1 MILQKWIE
9 DRVIHGF
16 PTFSVE
22 DVRIT
27 GLCSSEQIMKNE
39 PNRHVQIK
47 NIQCL

>member
-1 MILQKWIE
+1 MTLQKWIE
-9 DRVIHGF
+9 DRAIHGF

-27 GLCSSEQIMKNE
+27 GSSEQIMKNE